1 MSLAVLFHFGA
12 VLYFTRTGFRYV
24 GEIFCNLTCKKDRG
38 VRYGGL
44 EGFKSAIIMSE
55 GRMESEERERRDE
68 EERDRGRKRVG
79 SHGGSEGNLG
89 VQGEEHREVSQ
100 TRMASA
106 SSCRAGESLQQ
117 ANRDRN
123 DGGDECNGSERRF
136 GSQGRSGSGVRPRQ
150 RGGDTDTLYIS
161 NLPLRCGAIELR
173 RIFEEVGEVQDC
185 RIVNNPVSRES
196 RGFAFLSFVDPSHA
210 PAAIER
216 FDNKMIFGDG
226 SRPVRVER
234 AKRNKPHNPTPGLY
248 KGPPGA
254 SIKYDKSGRLK
265 PGFLPYYAVAPGAS
279 RDFMSPHS
287 PFGMDYGTGARSHSG
302 SRWAEERD
310 WSGRG
315 GYDPSARYYD
325 RMDYSAHGRA
335 AAADFR
341 GQNPNEFAYDMRME
355 RGYDMRGGRGG
366 YDARG
371 AAAYDRAAAVYDAR
385 GYDRTG
391 YEKWQQYEDP
401 RTDGRYVGYCD
412 YYGGNGGSGAAYDMS
427 ARVDHRE
434 VKPIARERSRSR
446 GRRERRRSTSAD
458 RHHRAARS

>member
-1 MSLAVLFHFGA
+1 M
-12 VLYFTRTGFRYV
+12 
-24 GEIFCNLTCKKDRG
+24 LT
-38 VRYGGL
+38 V
-44 EGFKSAIIMSE
+44 
-55 GRMESEERERRDE
+55 
-68 EERDRGRKRVG
+68 
-79 SHGGSEGNLG
+79 
-89 VQGEEHREVSQ
+89 VQGL
-100 TRMASA
+100 TLFDCAM
-106 SSCRAGESLQQ
+106 SS
-117 ANRDRN
+117 
-123 DGGDECNGSERRF
+123 
-136 GSQGRSGSGVRPRQ
+136 P
-150 RGGDTDTLYIS
+150 I
-161 NLPLRCGAIELR
+161 CGLLWLCFYA
-173 RIFEEVGEVQDC
+173 
-185 RIVNNPVSRES
+185 
-196 RGFAFLSFVDPSHA
+196 
-210 PAAIER
+210 
-216 FDNKMIFGDG
+216 
-226 SRPVRVER
+226 
-234 AKRNKPHNPTPGLY
+234 
-248 KGPPGA
+248 GA

-310 WSGRG
+310 WSGR

-401 RTDGRYVGYCD
+401 RTDGRYDFTAALAWALLYEDTRWASNPSCYQAVPVVRRYVGYCD
-412 YYGGNGGSGAAYDMS
+412 YYGGNAGSGAAYDMS

-434 VKPIARERSRSR
+434 VKPIARERSRS
-446 GRRERRRSTSAD
+446 
-458 RHHRAARS
+458 